1 MSVDELGE
9 LLIVR
14 GDTSGVALMYSLG
27 GGLLAV
33 SAWVLVLT
41 LFIVLEVTRGFSRG
55 VLRSV

>member
-1 MSVDELGE
+1 M
-9 LLIVR
+9 
-14 GDTSGVALMYSLG
+14 SGVALIYSLG

-41 LFIVLEVTRGFSRG
+41 LFIVLELTRGFSRG